1 MPKPTV
7 VQTLTFTS
15 PTEASNRLRAL
26 SARYVK
32 QDEETGLR
40 LYKTAAGL
48 VLREK
53 SGVQY
58 EVMANCV
65 C

>member
-7 VQTLTFTS
+7 VQTLSFQS
-15 PTEASNRLRAL
+15 PSEASNRLKAL
-26 SARYVK
+26 AARYVK
-32 QDEETGLR
+32 PDDETGLR

-48 VLREK
+48 VLRER
-53 SGVQY
+53 SAVQY

>member
-7 VQTLTFTS
+7 VQTLSFRTAS
-15 PTEASNRLRAL
+15 EASNRLAAL

-32 QDEETGLR
+32 QDDETGLR
-40 LYKTAAGL
+40 LYKTAAGV

-53 SGVQY
+53 SAVQY
-58 EVMANCV
+58 EVMANCA

>member
-7 VQTLTFTS
+7 VQTLSFQS
-15 PTEASNRLRAL
+15 QSEASNRLRAL
-26 SARYVK
+26 AARYVK
-32 QDEETGLR
+32 QDDETGLR

-48 VLREK
+48 VLRER
-53 SGVQY
+53 SAVQY
-58 EVMANCV
+58 EVMANCA

>member
-7 VQTLTFTS
+7 VQTLSFRTAS
-15 PTEASNRLRAL
+15 EASNRLAAL
-26 SARYVK
+26 AARYDK
-32 QDEETGLR
+32 QDDETGLR
-40 LYKTAAGL
+40 LYKTAAGV

-53 SGVQY
+53 SAVQY
-58 EVMANCV
+58 EVMANCA

>member
-7 VQTLTFTS
+7 VQTLTFQNQS
-15 PTEASNRLRAL
+15 EAATRLKAL
-26 SARYVK
+26 GARFRKV
-32 QDEETGLR
+32 DEETGLP

-53 SGVQY
+53 SGLQY